1 MPQGE
6 IDISILKYRK
16 EKRISQADFGRLV
29 GVKQATVSNWE
40 SRKVNPSGKNLERIR
55 ELVNSQTP
63 ETKPISSSDE
73 LALLKQLLLAKEE
86 IIVHLKT
93 TIDRIKEG

>member
-40 SRKVNPSGKNLERIR
+40 SKKVIPSGKHLERIR
-55 ELVNSQTP
+55 ELMDSQIP
-63 ETKPISSSDE
+63 DGKPKSSSDE
-73 LALLKQLLLAKEE
+73 LTLLKELLSAKEE

>member
-16 EKRISQADFGRLV
+16 EKRISQADFGKLV

-40 SRKVNPSGKNLERIR
+40 SKKVSPSGRHLERIK
-55 ELVNSQTP
+55 ELINAQIQ
-63 ETKPISSSDE
+63 ETKSIPNSDE
-73 LALLKQLLLAKEE
+73 LALLKELLSAKEE
-86 IIVHLKT
+86 IITYLKT
-93 TIDRIKEG
+93 TIDSIKKR

>member
-55 ELVNSQTP
+55 ELVNPQTP
-63 ETKPISSSDE
+63 ETKPISNSDE
-73 LALLKQLLLAKEE
+73 LALLKELLLAKEE
-86 IIVHLKT
+86 IIVYLKT